1 MTISAAYRAPEPDL
15 LPPLMRAAGVDPA
28 TRQRIVARAGTLVAA
43 MQKAATSAGG
53 LAQFLHEYRISTTE
67 GVVLLC
73 LAEAFL
79 RIPDEETADHLIRDK
94 LGPPDWQAQLGQ
106 SRSEAHTSELQ
117 SQKRTSYAV
126 ICLKQNNNKLT

>member
-53 LAQFLHEYRISTTE
+53 LAQFLNEYRISTTE

-79 RIPDEETADHLIRDK
+79 RIPDAET
-94 LGPPDWQAQLGQ
+94 
-106 SRSEAHTSELQ
+106 RSEEHTSELQ
-117 SQKRTSYAV
+117 SLMRISYAV
-126 ICLKQNNNKLT
+126 FFLKKKK